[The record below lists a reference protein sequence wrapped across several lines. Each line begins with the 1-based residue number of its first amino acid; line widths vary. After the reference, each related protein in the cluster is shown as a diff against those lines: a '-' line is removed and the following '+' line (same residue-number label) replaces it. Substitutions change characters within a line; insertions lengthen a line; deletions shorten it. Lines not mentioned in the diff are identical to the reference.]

1 LREAQYR
8 SKGIITEL
16 TSIQSIINSGKPTFL
31 EGWSETCVYCKMG
44 EVVLGDLKI
53 EYENNINFVT
63 VDVANRYLED
73 VSDTL
78 NYFDIFSTPTYIFFD
93 KNGNEIYRSIG
104 YTAQKKE
111 LLKII
116 EQAIIQ

>member
-1 LREAQYR
+1 
-8 SKGIITEL
+8 
-16 TSIQSIINSGKPTFL
+16 
-31 EGWSETCVYCKMG
+31 
-44 EVVLGDLKI
+44 
-53 EYENNINFVT
+53 
-63 VDVANRYLED
+63 LED